1 MTTATTH
8 FAIVLADKFADAMK
22 EKIEN
27 GDDEDFTITALT
39 AQFKL
44 LYRAAQATN
53 GIKNKRTKKAT
64 AAEGGEKRAPSA
76 YNMFIKENMQRAI
89 DENPG
94 LPPKDR
100 MKVLAA
106 MWKEKKANDSGED
119 NTTTK
124 SGSDVDDVPVVKKT
138 EETKKPA
145 TDDED
150 FEIEVIDDV
159 AETKKNK
166 KEKKKAKK
174 AKKAA
179 ASSDDE

>member
-1 MTTATTH
+1 MTTTH

-39 AQFKL
+39 SQFKL
-44 LYRAAQATN
+44 LYRATQATN
-53 GIKNKRTKKAT
+53 GIKNKKTKKAT
-64 AAEGGEKRAPSA
+64 VAEGGEKRPPSA
-76 YNMFIKENMQRAI
+76 YNIFIKENMQKAI

-119 NTTTK
+119 NTTTTK
-124 SGSDVDDVPVVKKT
+124 SGSDGDDAPFVKT
-138 EETKKPA
+138 AEEKPT

-150 FEIEVIDDV
+150 FEIEVINDV
-159 AETKKNK
+159 VEEKKVKKEKKNK
-166 KEKKKAKK
+166 KDKK
-174 AKKAA
+174 
-179 ASSDDE
+179 